1 MDQLNRTRKRLRRLL
16 NGHFPDINNVGAN
29 EWSIRNQSSIT
40 FVEVSRGFG
49 VDGTLIKVNSPLT
62 CRVPMGHDLFRWV
75 ATEGQNF
82 PIGHVYLVPSGE
94 AQTCELWFGHNFTA
108 EGLGKAAILASI
120 YPVIITSNELDDLL
134 RDRFGGLLAGDRIR

>member
-1 MDQLNRTRKRLRRLL
+1 ML
-16 NGHFPDINNVGAN
+16 NGHFPELNTVGAG

-40 FVEVSRGFG
+40 FIEVSRGFG

-62 CRVPMGHDLFRWV
+62 YRVPIGNDLFRWV

-94 AQTCELWFGHNFTA
+94 SKTCELWFGHNFA
-108 EGLGKAAILASI
+108 ADGLRKSSILASI
-120 YPVIITSNELDDLL
+120 YPVIVTSNDLDDHLK
-134 RDRFGGLLAGDRIR
+134 DRFGGLLAGDRNR